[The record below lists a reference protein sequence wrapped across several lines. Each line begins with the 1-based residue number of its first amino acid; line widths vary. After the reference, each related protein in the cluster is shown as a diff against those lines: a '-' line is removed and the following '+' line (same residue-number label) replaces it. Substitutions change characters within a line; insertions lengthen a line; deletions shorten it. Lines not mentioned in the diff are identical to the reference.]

1 MNEMIIL
8 GTILAGLW
16 ILILWLR
23 VPASVAFFSLLVGQL
38 LASEASSDVYEF
50 ISGVMSIPE
59 ARYVQIFLLVLPL
72 FLTVLFMR
80 GRVKKSQL
88 PIELIPALFVA
99 LIRELLA
106 VPFIPELQTIVDSV
120 TKDQSEQ
127 YRSVVLL
134 AAAVSGLFSAWMSY
148 PKPHDKHGKHHKK

>member
-1 MNEMIIL
+1 
-8 GTILAGLW
+8 
-16 ILILWLR
+16 
-23 VPASVAFFSLLVGQL
+23 
-38 LASEASSDVYEF
+38 
-50 ISGVMSIPE
+50 
-59 ARYVQIFLLVLPL
+59 
-72 FLTVLFMR
+72 MR

-99 LIRELLA
+99 LVGVLLA

-148 PKPHDKHGKHHKK
+148 PKPHDKHGEHHKK